1 MNNKVSSEVQN
12 FVNNIFNEY
21 KEKDTWE
28 VKENSNVSFCF
39 GGLNKHVI
47 SKATKI
53 FWKGIYDKIDTRIME
68 GHDNGDY
75 HIHDLNSYSSYCFG
89 ASLEDIL
96 KKGIRGLKNVAISAP
111 PKHLSSLTAQIANI
125 ATIYQNEVAGKLCPL

>member
-1 MNNKVSSEVQN
+1 MNKVSPEVEK
-12 FVNNIFNEY
+12 FVQNIFNEY
-21 KEKDTWE
+21 KEKGTWE
-28 VKENSNVSFCF
+28 VKENSNAIYSF
-39 GGLNKHVI
+39 GGLNKHVL
-47 SKATKI
+47 SKTTKV
-53 FWKGIYDKIDTRIME
+53 FWKGIYDEIDTKIME

-96 KKGIRGLKNVAISAP
+96 KKGIRGLKNVAVSAP